1 MDTPTKPAPTVATQN
16 RHSVPGL
23 LLVVVLASLLAT
35 AAGTSTL
42 LRDIESRT
50 YDLRVRWHTPR
61 EPARLPITILAV
73 DDESLARL
81 EPAAGRWPWPRALFA
96 TVLDYASEARL
107 IGLDILFPESDA
119 AFTPSDDAFALQV
132 TEQGRVVGATFYDQ
146 NTRAWIEPY
155 PALKTALRGLG
166 HVHVVPDADG
176 VARRHLTRSP
186 FGGEPRLSLAAQLAF
201 QLATHTNAS
210 LRFPD
215 SFLFCPLATRPKV
228 ISIADVMTAWRD
240 EQQGRVPDLSRTS
253 FAGRIVLIGSLATGL
268 PLDRE
273 VTPVS
278 ESEAGVLITATAL
291 DNLATGRFYH
301 RVTGRPAGLLAV
313 TLALLPFAVR
323 TRRPLAYFSATTLLP
338 VGYSVL
344 AQLAVEWARWM
355 LPLTVPLL
363 AWLISATARLVQ
375 LWIRERARRLELQAL
390 EQSKQA
396 FTDMLVHDLRNRVFA
411 ARASLQTLARTLR
424 QPNGS
429 PHPLASV
436 AEASLQ
442 SMLVEVNSLL
452 DLRRMEE
459 GRLQVTRDTVE
470 VAGLLDEVVR
480 DYTAAAALTQATLAV
495 RFTPDTPATLSG
507 DRPLLL
513 RLLSNL
519 VINALQH
526 GSARTEVTLMAS
538 RHDQHLRLSVANRGP
553 VLSEEARRSLFQ
565 PFARLAGSS
574 AHRGTGLGLTLAR
587 LAAEAHGG
595 KLDVESPWFE
605 TGDGAA
611 IHLHLPL
618 HTE

>member
-1 MDTPTKPAPTVATQN
+1 MDTPTKPAPSVATPN
-16 RHSVPGL
+16 RHSVLG
-23 LLVVVLASLLAT
+23 LLVVVGLATLLAS

-96 TVLDYASEARL
+96 TVLDYASAARL
-107 IGLDILFPESDA
+107 VGLDILFPEADA
-119 AFTPSDDAFALQV
+119 TFTPSDDAFAQQV
-132 TEQGRVVGATFYDQ
+132 AEQGRVVGATFYDR
-146 NTRAWIEPY
+146 NTRTWIEPY
-155 PALKTALRGLG
+155 PALKAALRGLG

-186 FGGEPRLSLAAQLAF
+186 FAGEPRLSLAAQLAF
-201 QLATHTNAS
+201 QLATHTNTT

-215 SFLFCPLATRPKV
+215 SFLFCPLATRPTV

-291 DNLATGRFYH
+291 DNLVTGRFYH
-301 RVTGRPAGLLAV
+301 RVTGLPAILLTV
-313 TLALLPFAVR
+313 GLALLPFAVR
-323 TRRPLAYFSATTLLP
+323 SHRPLAYFGATSLLP
-338 VGYSVL
+338 IGYSVG
-344 AQLAVEWARWM
+344 AQLAVEWGRWM

-375 LWIRERARRLELQAL
+375 LWTQERSRRLELQAL
-390 EQSKQA
+390 EHSKQA

-411 ARASLQTLARTLR
+411 ARASLQTLTRTLR
-424 QPNGS
+424 QPNGH
-429 PHPLASV
+429 PHPLAGV

-459 GRLQVTRDTVE
+459 GRLRVHHDVVE

-480 DYTAAAALTQATLAV
+480 DYTAAAALTQATLVA
-495 RFTPDTPATLSG
+495 RIAPDTPATLSG

-526 GSARTEVTLMAS
+526 GSARTEVTLMAA

-565 PFARLAGSS
+565 PFTRLAGVS

-595 KLDVESPWFE
+595 TLDVESPWFE

-618 HTE
+618 PAK